1 MSDLR
6 IVAVVT
12 GASPNSDETHAFS
25 DRKGHATARRRFL
38 RQVLATAS
46 AGVIGLLTM
55 TSVASAAAP
64 FANVAASSSTAA
76 AAQPAQDVSIRPFSY
91 HASQADLAD
100 LKQRIKATRWPTE
113 ELVSDDTQGVK
124 LSTVQKLADYWA
136 NEYDWRKA
144 EANINQYPQFVTKID
159 GVDIHFI
166 HVKSKHK
173 NALPVIITHGW
184 PGSIIEQLKIIDR
197 LTDPTA
203 HGGKAEDAFDVVIP
217 SLPGYGF
224 SGKPTEVGW
233 DPQHVARAWAVL
245 MDRLGYKKY
254 VAQGGDWGDAVNEQ
268 FALQKPAG
276 LLGIHTNMPG
286 TLPDEISAALAGG
299 PQPKD
304 LTGEEKYAWKQL
316 DFFYKNRVG
325 YALEMGARPQT
336 LYGLDDSPIALAAWM
351 IDHDPESQKLIN
363 RVFNGAVEGLSR
375 NDILDNITLYWLT
388 KSGLSSGRLF
398 WESKLAFF
406 APKGVTIPVAVSA
419 FPDEIYTA
427 PESWSKKAFP
437 NLIFY
442 KRHEKGGHFAAWEQ
456 PQALVEDMREGF
468 RSLR

>member
-1 MSDLR
+1 MKIHSIIAAASQSRRRLVRLAAMSTAIASIAALAPVQPAAAQATEQTTAATNDSTAIRPFRVHVSDEALSDLR
-6 IVAVVT
+6 
-12 GASPNSDETHAFS
+12 
-25 DRKGHATARRRFL
+25 R
-38 RQVLATAS
+38 
-46 AGVIGLLTM
+46 
-55 TSVASAAAP
+55 
-64 FANVAASSSTAA
+64 
-76 AAQPAQDVSIRPFSY
+76 
-91 HASQADLAD
+91 
-100 LKQRIKATRWPTE
+100 RIKETRWPTQ
-113 ELVSDDTQGVK
+113 ELVADDTQGVR
-124 LSTVQKLADYWA
+124 LGTMQKLADYWA
-136 NEYDWRKA
+136 NQYDWRRA
-144 EANINQYPQFVTKID
+144 EANLNQYPQFVTTID

-184 PGSIIEQLKIIDR
+184 PGSIIENLKLIDR
-197 LTDPTA
+197 LTNPTA
-203 HGGKAEDAFDVVIP
+203 HGGTAADAFDVVIP

-224 SGKPTEVGW
+224 SGKPTQTGW
-233 DPQHVARAWAVL
+233 DPQHVARAWAML

-268 FALQKPAG
+268 MAVQKPAG

-286 TLPDEISAALAGG
+286 TLPNSISAALAGG
-299 PQPKD
+299 PKPEGLSRD
-304 LTGEEKYAWKQL
+304 EEYAWKQL

-325 YALEMGARPQT
+325 YALEMGSRPQT

-363 RVFNGAVEGLSR
+363 RVFDGASEGLSR
-375 NDILDNITLYWLT
+375 DDILDNISLYWLT
-388 KSGLSSGRLF
+388 KTGLSSGRLF

-427 PESWSKKAFP
+427 PESWSRKAFP

-442 KRHEKGGHFAAWEQ
+442 KRHAKGGHFAAWEQ
-456 PQALVEDMREGF
+456 PDLLTDDIREAF
-468 RSLR
+468 RPLRKPR